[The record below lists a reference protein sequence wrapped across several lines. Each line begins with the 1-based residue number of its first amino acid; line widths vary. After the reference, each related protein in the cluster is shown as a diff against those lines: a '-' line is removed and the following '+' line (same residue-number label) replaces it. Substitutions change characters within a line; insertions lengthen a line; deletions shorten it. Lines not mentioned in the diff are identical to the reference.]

1 MEGSTKQQVR
11 GDQGMIG
18 IPALIDCPML
28 VTVHYSSH
36 YYRYPHCVC
45 GQTQESLPKS
55 TYNMASTTKL
65 QAHQTGSD

>member
-1 MEGSTKQQVR
+1 
-11 GDQGMIG
+11 MIS
-18 IPALIDCPML
+18 IPALIDCYGTSDNSL
-28 VTVHYSSH
+28 HYHYSSH

-55 TYNMASTTKL
+55 TYNMASTTEL